1 MNITGMDKKQI
12 LVMQIEIP
20 KGYNVTKQNNLIRYP
35 DNVDKPLP
43 GCYNYGR
50 KNIAETR

>member
-1 MNITGMDKKQI
+1 LRFLFEDLREFTDISKMGFCE
-12 LVMQIEIP
+12 V
-20 KGYNVTKQNNLIRYP
+20 NNLIRSP

-50 KNIAETR
+50 KYNTEMR